1 MLLLSS
7 RLKIWSVFTNVAI
20 ASIRVLIAFYLNTS
34 QSLFFNDDSG
44 GTIVAI
50 VALLDF
56 VAHFAG

>member
-1 MLLLSS
+1 M
-7 RLKIWSVFTNVAI
+7 WSVFTNVAI
-20 ASIRVLIAFYLNTS
+20 ASIRVLNAFDLNTS
-34 QSLFFNDDSG
+34 QSLFFNDDNG

>member
-20 ASIRVLIAFYLNTS
+20 ASICVLNAFYLNTS
-34 QSLFFNDDSG
+34 QSLFFNDDNG
-44 GTIVAI
+44 GTI